1 MYYFFFFKDKPHK
14 CCQCSKSFATPGDL
28 RCHSHVHNGTWPFRC
43 PICTRG
49 FSKQTNLKNH
59 LLIHSG
65 QKPFQCQYCLKK
77 FSLSC
82 NLRSHIRT
90 HHSEYPLDFSSSSYS
105 ENRSLSHDEDDMID
119 IENED

>member
-1 MYYFFFFKDKPHK
+1 
-14 CCQCSKSFATPGDL
+14 L
-28 RCHSHVHNGTWPFRC
+28 RCHSHVHNGTWPYRC

-59 LLIHSG
+59 LLIHTG
-65 QKPFQCQYCLKK
+65 QKPFQCQFCSKK

-90 HHSEYPLDFSSSSYS
+90 NHNDFPIDFSSSSSFS
-105 ENRSLSHDEDDMID
+105 ENHSLLIVDDHDENDIID
-119 IENED
+119 IENDD

>member
-1 MYYFFFFKDKPHK
+1 
-14 CCQCSKSFATPGDL
+14 
-28 RCHSHVHNGTWPFRC
+28 NGTWPYRC

-59 LLIHSG
+59 LLIHTG
-65 QKPFQCQYCLKK
+65 QKPFQCQYCLKN

-90 HHSEYPLDFSSSSYS
+90 HHNDLPLDFSLSSFS
-105 ENRSLSHDEDDMID
+105 ENHSSLSIVDDDQNQNSIIDVENHD
-119 IENED
+119 